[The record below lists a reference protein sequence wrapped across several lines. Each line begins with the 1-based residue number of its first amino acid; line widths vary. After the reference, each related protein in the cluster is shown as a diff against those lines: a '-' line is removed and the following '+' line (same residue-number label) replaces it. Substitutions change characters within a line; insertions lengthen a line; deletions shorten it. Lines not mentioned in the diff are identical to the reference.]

1 MAESTQEPAG
11 PGSEPANGVEAAQ
24 ERVRP
29 LVSVGFSRFRLVMA
43 SFLVGFVAFQMRQ
56 TANLWL
62 VYDLTGSTLN
72 LGLLGVF
79 QFAPVLVLGLVGGA
93 LADVVDRKT
102 LLLFAMA
109 SHLALSVALGMLTLF
124 DLLQVWHIYAVTLF
138 TSAVSVL
145 EGPARM
151 TVIPRIVPRSHL
163 MNAITLN
170 SGTRHG
176 SMLLGPSLGGL
187 VIGLWGPG
195 AAYWLV
201 AALFV
206 PSILLLLPLPSLKP
220 LVTQTVRKMN
230 AAHLLEGWRFVIQTR
245 VILALMALDLAAMFF
260 TYYQVL
266 MPVFAEDILNVGPVG
281 FGLLL
286 SAPAAGFI
294 VGTVALLLANN
305 IRRKGLL
312 VLWTFGSYLVAV
324 AVFAASRN
332 FLLSVVALVVLGG
345 LDGVGAILR
354 QTVLQ
359 LMVPDE
365 VRGRASAVLQVS
377 NRGGP
382 SMGFIVLGAMAFW
395 LGAPGA
401 MLTGVVIAG
410 FVLATIVVL
419 RRDVAG
425 YRG

>member
-1 MAESTQEPAG
+1 LAESTQEPAG

-29 LVSVGFSRFRLVMA
+29 LVSLGFSRFRLVMA
-43 SFLVGFVAFQMRQ
+43 SFLVGFVAFQMCQ

-79 QFAPVLVLGLVGGA
+79 QFAPVLVLGLVGGV

-109 SHLALSVALGMLTLF
+109 CHLALSVA
-124 DLLQVWHIYAVTLF
+124 
-138 TSAVSVL
+138 
-145 EGPARM
+145 
-151 TVIPRIVPRSHL
+151 
-163 MNAITLN
+163 
-170 SGTRHG
+170 
-176 SMLLGPSLGGL
+176 
-187 VIGLWGPG
+187 
-195 AAYWLV
+195 
-201 AALFV
+201 
-206 PSILLLLPLPSLKP
+206 
-220 LVTQTVRKMN
+220 
-230 AAHLLEGWRFVIQTR
+230 
-245 VILALMALDLAAMFF
+245 
-260 TYYQVL
+260 
-266 MPVFAEDILNVGPVG
+266 VF
-281 FGLLL
+281 
-286 SAPAAGFI
+286 
-294 VGTVALLLANN
+294 
-305 IRRKGLL
+305 
-312 VLWTFGSYLVAV
+312 
-324 AVFAASRN
+324 AVFAVSRN
-332 FLLSVVALVVLGG
+332 FLLSVVALVVRGG

-354 QTVLQ
+354 QTALQ

>member
-11 PGSEPANGVEAAQ
+11 PDSEPADGGEVTQ

-29 LVSVGFSRFRLVMA
+29 LASLGFSRFRLVMA

-102 LLLFAMA
+102 LLIFAMA
-109 SHLALSVALGMLTLF
+109 SHLALSVALGMLVLF
-124 DLLQVWHIYAVTLF
+124 NLLQVWHIYAVTLF
-138 TSAVSVL
+138 TSGVSVL

-176 SMLLGPSLGGL
+176 SMLLGPSLAGL

-201 AALFV
+201 AALFI

-220 LVTQTVRKMN
+220 LVTQTVRKMD

-245 VILALMALDLAAMFF
+245 IILALMALDLAAMFF

-294 VGTVALLLANN
+294 VGTVALLVAGN

-324 AVFAASRN
+324 AVFAVSRN

-401 MLTGVVIAG
+401 MLTGVVIAS
-410 FVLATIVVL
+410 FVLAAIVVL
-419 RRDVAG
+419 RREVAG

>member
-1 MAESTQEPAG
+1 
-11 PGSEPANGVEAAQ
+11 
-24 ERVRP
+24 
-29 LVSVGFSRFRLVMA
+29 MA

-102 LLLFAMA
+102 RLLFAMA
-109 SHLALSVALGMLTLF
+109 SHLALSVA
-124 DLLQVWHIYAVTLF
+124 
-138 TSAVSVL
+138 
-145 EGPARM
+145 
-151 TVIPRIVPRSHL
+151 
-163 MNAITLN
+163 
-170 SGTRHG
+170 
-176 SMLLGPSLGGL
+176 
-187 VIGLWGPG
+187 
-195 AAYWLV
+195 
-201 AALFV
+201 
-206 PSILLLLPLPSLKP
+206 
-220 LVTQTVRKMN
+220 
-230 AAHLLEGWRFVIQTR
+230 
-245 VILALMALDLAAMFF
+245 
-260 TYYQVL
+260 
-266 MPVFAEDILNVGPVG
+266 VFAV
-281 FGLLL
+281 
-286 SAPAAGFI
+286 
-294 VGTVALLLANN
+294 
-305 IRRKGLL
+305 
-312 VLWTFGSYLVAV
+312 
-324 AVFAASRN
+324 SRN
-332 FLLSVVALVVLGG
+332 FLLSVVALVVRGG

-354 QTVLQ
+354 QTALQ